1 VRIGSRHSIVV
12 LTAIAFGIVALA
24 PGAQSPDTMSPEAGA
39 AKAKQIVK
47 QLIDALGGPLYLSV
61 KTVSCDG
68 RMAQFGHNGD
78 TTGYIAF
85 KEYRSYPDKRRIDY
99 SKKDNVIDVFAGDEG
114 WTLDRG
120 GVSEEPVT
128 SVADFQAALKRDPNN
143 LLRTR
148 LNEDGMYVSYGG
160 IGIADLKTVDWID
173 FQDADER
180 TIRLGVD
187 RSTHLL
193 MRSVVKT
200 VNEDTR
206 ERQEDVTVYSN
217 YQPRDGVQLPMQIT
231 RERDGRRLSQV
242 FYESCQ
248 LNPQLPPD
256 LFTRASLEKRYKE
269 LGGGKN
275 KGK

>member
-1 VRIGSRHSIVV
+1 VRLGWRQRVAA
-12 LTAIAFGIVALA
+12 LLGLGLGLAALA
-24 PGAQSPDTMSPEAGA
+24 ASAQNPEAMGPDA
-39 AKAKQIVK
+39 STAKAKQIVK
-47 QLIDALGGPLYLSV
+47 QLIDALGGPLYFSV
-61 KTVSCDG
+61 KSVACEG
-68 RMAQFGHNGD
+68 RMAQFGHNGE

-148 LNEDGMYVSYGG
+148 LDEGGMFVSYGG
-160 IGIADLKTVDWID
+160 IGIADLRTVDWID
-173 FQDADER
+173 FQDNEER

-193 MRSVVKT
+193 LRSVVKT

-217 YQPRDGVQLPMQIT
+217 YQFKDGVQLPMQIT

-256 LFTRASLEKRYKE
+256 LFTRAALERRYKE
-269 LGGGKN
+269 LGGGKT

>member
-1 VRIGSRHSIVV
+1 MRVGWRQKVAALLGLGFA
-12 LTAIAFGIVALA
+12 LTALA
-24 PGAQSPDTMSPEAGA
+24 ASAQNPEAMSPDTSA
-39 AKAKQIVK
+39 AKARQIVK
-47 QLIDALGGPLYLSV
+47 QLIDALGGPLYLNV
-61 KTVSCDG
+61 KSVSCEG
-68 RMAQFGHNGD
+68 RMAQFGHNGE

-128 SVADFQAALKRDPNN
+128 SVAEFQAALKRDPNN

-148 LNEDGMYVSYGG
+148 LDEGGMFVSYGG
-160 IGIADLKTVDWID
+160 IGIADLRTVDWID
-173 FQDADER
+173 FQDSEER

-193 MRSVVKT
+193 LRSLVKT

-217 YQPRDGVQLPMQIT
+217 YQFKDGVQLPMQVT

-256 LFTRASLEKRYKE
+256 LFTRAALERRYKE

>member
-1 VRIGSRHSIVV
+1 MRLSWRHWAVT
-12 LTAIAFGIVALA
+12 LLAAGFGLLATTARAQNPETLA
-24 PGAQSPDTMSPEAGA
+24 PEASE
-39 AKAKQIVK
+39 AKAKQVLK
-47 QLIDALGGPLYLSV
+47 QLVDAMGGPLYLSV
-61 KTVSCDG
+61 KTLSCEG

-78 TTGYIAF
+78 TSGYVAF

-99 SKKDNVIDVFAGDEG
+99 SKKGNIVDIFAGDEG

-148 LNEDGMYVSYGG
+148 LNEQGMLISYGG
-160 IGIADLKTVDWID
+160 IGVADLKTVDWID
-173 FQDADER
+173 FQDSEER

-193 MRSVVKT
+193 ARSIVTT
-200 VNEDTR
+200 VNDETR
-206 ERQEDVTVYSN
+206 ERQQDVTVYSN
-217 YQPRDGVQLPMQIT
+217 YQSQDGVQIPMQVS

-242 FYESCQ
+242 FFTSCQ
-248 LNPQLPPD
+248 LNPQLPAD
-256 LFTRASLEKRYKE
+256 WFTKAALEKRYKE
-269 LGGGKN
+269 VGGKS
-275 KGK
+275 KDK

>member
-1 VRIGSRHSIVV
+1 MRIGWRQG
-12 LTAIAFGIVALA
+12 AAALLA
-24 PGAQSPDTMSPEAGA
+24 VGLGLARLAAHAQNPDSMSPEAST

-47 QLIDALGGPLYLSV
+47 QLLDALGGPLYLSV
-61 KTVSCDG
+61 KTVSCEG
-68 RMAQFGHNGD
+68 RMAQFGHSGD

-99 SKKDNVIDVFAGDEG
+99 SKKDNVIDIFSGDEG

-128 SVADFQAALKRDPNN
+128 SISDFQAALKRDPNN

-148 LNEDGMYVSYGG
+148 LNEEGLYVSYGG
-160 IGIADLKTVDWID
+160 IGIADLKTVDWVD
-173 FQDADER
+173 FQDSEER

-193 MRSVVKT
+193 VRSIVKT
-200 VNEDTR
+200 PNQETR

-217 YQPRDGVQLPMQIT
+217 YQFKDGVQWPMQMT
-231 RERDGRRLSQV
+231 REKDGRRVAQI
-242 FYESCQ
+242 FYENCQ
-248 LNPQLPPD
+248 LNPQLPDD

-269 LGGGKN
+269 LGGGK
-275 KGK
+275 KSK